1 MQNPFAS
8 QIAQLEGHGLTQLLV
23 IEMTYPELH
32 VRHEVLVQLT
42 QFEFGQ
48 VKHVLPVEYIPV
60 GHEFVHEPRYMKYP
74 VIQLEQVVLV
84 HTAHGEVHDWQDP
97 VVVR

>member
-1 MQNPFAS
+1 MTQV
-8 QIAQLEGHGLTQLLV
+8 LEVVIIYPGLQ
-23 IEMTYPELH
+23 
-32 VRHEVLVQLT
+32 VRHEVLVQLA

-60 GHEFVHEPRYMKYP
+60 GQEFTHDPRYMKYP

-84 HTAHGEVHDWQDP
+84 HTAHGEVHNWQDP
-97 VVVR
+97 EVVR